1 MSINVVGFKVGS
13 GEANNLHFLKKVAS
27 AKRPMIVST
36 GMLGIEV
43 VDKIYDTL
51 RDTDTEF
58 CLLHTTNLYPTPDH
72 LVRLGS
78 ITQMKS
84 RYNDVNIGLSDH
96 TIGNLAC
103 LAAVGLGANIL
114 ERHFTDTMDRDGPD
128 IANSMD
134 PNELREL
141 ARDAKRIWQMRAG
154 AKDAI
159 AEEQPTRDFAFGSLV
174 STKALSKGEV
184 FSEENISIKRPGI
197 GEFGPEDYA
206 RIIGKT
212 AAKEIASDVLLKKA
226 DVSQS

>member
-1 MSINVVGFKVGS
+1 
-13 GEANNLHFLKKVAS
+13 
-27 AKRPMIVST
+27 MIVST

-103 LAAVGLGANIL
+103 LAVGLGANIL

-159 AEEQPTRDFAFGSLV
+159 AEEQLTRDFAFGSLV

-197 GEFGPEDYA
+197 GVEFGLEDYA